1 MKYKVFTLFS
11 ILMAVG
17 VLMGSAFAL
26 SNGAPDL
33 KCAKCHKNV
42 VGSVDIKISG
52 LPDRYKPGETY
63 TIEIEILSDVRST
76 GFTQGGFAIEASAGE
91 LKVIDEK
98 NTLKSGKYVT
108 HTTEGAGKRKWKVAW
123 QAPDKPVEVTIS
135 VSAIASNGDASPA
148 NDAMGLKTV
157 KIKPEL
163 PSKALGYLLIII
175 GVGLLVFAILYKG

>member
-1 MKYKVFTLFS
+1 MKFKVLVFYVL
-11 ILMAVG
+11 LAVC
-17 VLMGSAFAL
+17 VAMGSAFAL

-42 VGSVDIKISG
+42 VGTADIKISG
-52 LPDRYKPGETY
+52 LPEKYKPGKEY
-63 TIEIEILSDVRST
+63 TIEIEILSSVKST
-76 GFTQGGFAIEASAGE
+76 GFSQGGFAIEASAGE
-91 LKVIDEK
+91 LKVVDEK

-108 HTTEGAGKRKWKVAW
+108 HTTEGAGKRKWKVVW

-148 NDAMGLKTV
+148 NDAMGMKTV

-163 PSKALGYLLIII
+163 PSKTLGYLLIII
-175 GVGLLVFAILYKG
+175 GIGLLVFAILYKG